1 MGVTSEAETRLDRM
15 LKETEAVSQYA
26 FLCDFASLCSRSTSS
41 LTVKVQFQYS
51 RTQVQRKG
59 HMKVPGCVLEIENA
73 SNADL
78 RESNR

>member
-1 MGVTSEAETRLDRM
+1 MGVTSETETRLDKM

-26 FLCDFASLCSRSTSS
+26 FICDLASLCSRSTSS

-51 RTQVQRKG
+51 RTQVQRT
-59 HMKVPGCVLEIENA
+59 HESAGCVLENEDA